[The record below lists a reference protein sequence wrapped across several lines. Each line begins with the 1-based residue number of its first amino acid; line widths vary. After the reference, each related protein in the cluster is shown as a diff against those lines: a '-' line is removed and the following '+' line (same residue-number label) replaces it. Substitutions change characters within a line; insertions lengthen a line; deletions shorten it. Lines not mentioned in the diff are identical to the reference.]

1 MKFFFTGFFV
11 LLSVLKIS
19 AQTKAVT
26 DTARIEDDKYSS
38 LTIGTSYG
46 NTANYYGQTTAERLP
61 YTSIN
66 ASYNYK
72 NGLWTSVSA
81 LKLLTSGSGISE
93 TSVSAG
99 YDFDITKK
107 LGGSF
112 SYTRFFFAKNSPLPQ
127 SVNPNNVSA
136 NLSYNWKWFNTGL
149 YGDYVFGNFR
159 DSSVNNKLNDFF
171 LTFNASKEIDL
182 GSFTK
187 KDYITITP
195 SIQLTGGTQRLG
207 RSSSEAAEIDN
218 PNLLQPIARKNERTG
233 TIFQRNRRTSFI
245 SPEDIQK
252 LKLPRGDKSKGETS
266 VVQSTTFDLVTTNF
280 RLPLA
285 YNRAHYTVEAAYQLS
300 VPNRN
305 FEGIVHE
312 NQSYFTLSFFYLFF
326 KDKP

>member
-1 MKFFFTGFFV
+1 M

-19 AQTKAVT
+19 AQTKTPVV
-26 DTARIEDDKYSS
+26 DTSQVEDGKVSS
-38 LTIGTSYG
+38 LTVGTSYG

-61 YTSIN
+61 YTSLS

-72 NGLWTSVSA
+72 NGLWASVSA

-93 TSVSAG
+93 TSISAG

-149 YGDYVFGNFR
+149 NGDYVFGNFR

-187 KDYITITP
+187 RDYITITP

-207 RSSSEAAEIDN
+207 RSSSEAAEIND
-218 PNLLQPIARKNERTG
+218 PNLLQPIAGKNERTG
-233 TIFQRNRRTSFI
+233 TIFPRNRTSII
-245 SPEDIQK
+245 SPEDIRK
-252 LKLPRGDKSKGETS
+252 VKFPRGDKSKEETS
-266 VVQSTTFDLVTTNF
+266 VIQSTSFDLVTTNF

-285 YNRAHYTVEAAYQLS
+285 YNRPHYTLEAAYQLS
-300 VPNRN
+300 VPNKN

-326 KDKP
+326 KD